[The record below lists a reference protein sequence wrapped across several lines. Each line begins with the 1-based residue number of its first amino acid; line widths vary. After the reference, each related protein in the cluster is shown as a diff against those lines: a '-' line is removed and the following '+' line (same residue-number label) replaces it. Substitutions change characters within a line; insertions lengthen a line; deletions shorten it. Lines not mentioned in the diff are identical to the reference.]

1 MSTDRP
7 VSHLL
12 PSLTV
17 ASVLDQPGAGGC
29 GLLFSCGEPVPL
41 FMDLKMVCRKC
52 TQRHI
57 DILLALDTQLTLYF
71 IGKRYLVVGSRNHLD
86 KSDASLFHYVFRICN
101 CVLSEAM
108 CPLDSYG

>member
-29 GLLFSCGEPVPL
+29 GLLFSCEEPVPL
-41 FMDLKMVCRKC
+41 FCGFENGLQKMHLK
-52 TQRHI
+52 T
-57 DILLALDTQLTLYF
+57 Y
-71 IGKRYLVVGSRNHLD
+71 RYLIGIRYTINSV
-86 KSDASLFHYVFRICN
+86 FHR
-101 CVLSEAM
+101 
-108 CPLDSYG
+108 